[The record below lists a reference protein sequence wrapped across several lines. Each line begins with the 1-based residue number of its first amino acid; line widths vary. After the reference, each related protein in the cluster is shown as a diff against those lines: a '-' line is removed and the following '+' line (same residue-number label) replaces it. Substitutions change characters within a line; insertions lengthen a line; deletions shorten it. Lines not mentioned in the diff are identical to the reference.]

1 MVLDVDK
8 DSFSSVNTRKPFFNL
23 TWHSFAAQLRFKLLF
38 RKTRSHTMGLHE
50 RNLPSETKRDSFL
63 QRGVFELDAG
73 VHRDRIVFLC
83 GRCCWERSCV
93 LFLRN
98 DLSIERGFRDILHD
112 RDQGEDVCRHSK
124 GVRHLWHQR
133 TMSIAFD
140 YEKYIDRGFCGP
152 IAESTDSSINLSSYD
167 NGEMNVKCRCVNRG
181 NFVSKFW
188 KINVARLERIC
199 TYVETS
205 NN

>member
-8 DSFSSVNTRKPFFNL
+8 DSFSSVNSRKSFFNF
-23 TWHSFAAQLRFKLLF
+23 TWHSFAAQSRFKLLF
-38 RKTRSHTMGLHE
+38 RKTRSHTMGLHG
-50 RNLPSETKRDSFL
+50 RNLPSETKGDSFL

-73 VHRDRIVFLC
+73 VHRDRIVFLR

-98 DLSIERGFRDILHD
+98 DLPIERGFRDILHG

-124 GVRHLWHQR
+124 GVRHLWRQR
-133 TMSIAFD
+133 TMIAFD
-140 YEKYIDRGFCGP
+140 HEKYIDRYFCGS

-167 NGEMNVKCRCVNRG
+167 NGEMNVKCRCVDRR